1 MSFKNIGKIV
11 SAGNDWSKLSEAVKD
26 IGNLDDAADALK
38 NISDIPDSVKVG
50 VLAGNLDKVDAASAR
65 ATLGITEL
73 GDSMVKTTKQSGG
86 LGTALKG
93 MFKADPVG
101 TITTGVSLAVGVIS
115 TIVTAI
121 RQHNEE
127 LRQQAQEAGAA
138 WTENLT
144 SMDEYAA
151 KYTELR
157 EQLESGEL
165 SESETLS
172 IKQQILDIQ
181 NQIVDTYG
189 NQASGID
196 LVNGAL
202 DTQLAKMQQI
212 TQQAAQSDWNENSEA
227 YTQAYDAIASDF
239 AKQISGASLPGSTSI
254 RDGDGFYRDVMKI
267 INGFDELMVYQDAFS
282 GTNNLSINTDD
293 VIEAQDVLNAFITD
307 LNHLQQQYV
316 GDDTATTYIQGI
328 ISDATKILNQA
339 SDTFESNK
347 DGFYGGLSS
356 ELNAYYESGQEALE
370 NYTEAVENYNE
381 VLHGEDVSRGE
392 IESARQAYEDAT
404 AAKNE
409 FLNTEGTAKFAYLF
423 DQVGEQMDDAAL
435 RLYDIQD
442 ILNDGIALDGN
453 QFEGYA
459 DSIKTAAD
467 QIERIGLDVADVESA
482 FSTDGI
488 QRGEIPLKRLAS
500 ALNFDITSDEDV
512 KEFITLLSELGLISG
527 ETGEQIEESGD
538 SYNTFSLSL
547 QSAISSVETLQ
558 KVMSESTSGA
568 GLSGETLTEFRA
580 LFGSDAEKVLERT
593 ANGYHLNEEALHE
606 LQQKQEEMVKTDYL
620 SALSDQYDNLRQA
633 TIDLAQAQ
641 LSGEDTSPFLNQIES
656 IQENIQNL
664 NDLQLEYEATTS
676 AYQQWQNAMSDGGER
691 DMYENIQSGYAQI
704 TDLIERGWGGSE
716 EVRTYVDLLSSADLS
731 TASVEEVMDAYNRL
745 GQTIGNTGYR
755 ILDFFTVD
763 EDGNSTTDGIY
774 NFFDTVNAVLGDE
787 FAKINEN
794 GDYEFNFLDGGDQKV
809 AEQLG
814 MDVEA
819 VQSILRA
826 AADAGFVVNL
836 DQPIQSME
844 ELKTSAQEAK
854 DALAAMQDTSL
865 SNINL
870 DASSY
875 DEITN
880 SISAV
885 QGYIEEV
892 NNSDLELNVKEDKL
906 EEANTL
912 LDYLVQRKS
921 ELASSEITLTAD
933 TEDLQ
938 TQIAAAESALESFR
952 NEDGTFNISAEGYD
966 EAVNN
971 LSSLY
976 SLQQSVTNNSVVMS
990 IDVSQLQGETQNA
1003 ISMVQ
1008 QLQTAI
1014 SDLNVQNQLK
1024 DVGVDIDTGAA
1035 EQKVYTLVTQ
1045 LQGLDDD
1052 AKVELGLN
1060 TEAFDQALAS
1070 IQNTVEVGANISP
1083 DALTTVQN
1091 AINGISA
1098 EALVK
1103 FGVDKTL
1110 VDAYAAEKKDDTAKV
1125 IYDVDARAVDEFIAS
1140 DHTAYGEIIYKGTTD
1155 NTNVERVITGTIRYE
1170 GTTSGT
1176 GTGSVNGTAHA
1187 FGTVKDMKL
1196 GYYRSRGFNAHA
1208 MGDWT
1213 LPAPETALVNE
1224 LGTEGLVRDGK
1235 FSLIPG
1241 GAHLQNFKRGDIIFN
1256 HKQVQELLA
1265 NGYVTSGGGHG
1276 RMVRVNGS
1284 AYNMLNAY
1292 SIGSGPSRRPSRPSY
1307 SMDEAYIA
1315 SNADDAKDT
1324 SDAYSEAASSISDA
1338 TEAAEEFNE
1347 TIDWIEVIINRTER
1361 AIDKLSKTAGNSYE
1375 LFTTRNNALSQQ
1387 ISKTT
1392 EEINLQQRAYDR
1404 YIQQANSVGLS
1415 EDWAAKVRNGLVDI
1429 EDITDENLKSLI
1441 DDYSEWYEK
1450 ALDCA
1455 DAIDDLKVS
1464 VQELYEERFN
1474 NVVTEFDGMIGQL
1487 QDRSDLLD
1495 AYIDQAETKGYLLS
1509 SNYYSELMKV
1519 ENQILS
1525 NLQSQRDAMNNALNE
1540 AVAAGQ
1546 IKEYSESWYD
1556 MRSQIDEV
1564 TQAIVESET
1573 ALIEY
1578 QNSIRQ
1584 LQWDAF
1590 DLIQERISDINDEA
1604 EFLMDLLDA
1613 NDLFDE
1619 HGKTTDSGAATFGLL
1634 GVRYNTYMQQ
1644 ADMYR
1649 KEMEELDAQIA
1660 KDPYNQT
1667 LLERRQE
1674 LLELQRE
1681 SISSAEDERDAIK
1694 DLISEGIDAQL
1705 ESLQN
1710 LIDKYKDLMDEQRQA
1725 YEYQQDMAE
1734 QSKEIA
1740 DLEKQLAAYAGDN
1753 SEEGRLQRQEIENQL
1768 ADARQNLQDTQYDQ
1782 QISET
1787 EKLLDDLYE
1796 QYELILNSRLDNLDQ
1811 LVSDVISNI
1820 NSESSN
1826 IRDTIISE
1834 ADSVG
1839 YDLTNAMNTIWSES
1853 GSIGTILSNYSG
1865 NFTTTMTTLQ
1875 AAIDEIKNYVADMAG
1890 VSDTEASGNIG
1901 NANSS
1906 TAPSQPSVP
1915 STPPAQNTTPQNSS
1929 NSGSFFIHKKDSYA
1943 KSKLDINNSIV
1954 DKSLSTLNSLD
1965 CGNTLRAFS
1974 ATT

>member
-1 MSFKNIGKIV
+1 MSFKNIGTVLSNVQKGSVGLTDTLKGLGSLEEAANALKYVDQFTDKDKIGLLKG
-11 SAGNDWSKLSEAVKD
+11 AFKD
-26 IGNLDDAADALK
+26 VDDDAARAAL
-38 NISDIPDSVKVG
+38 NITD
-50 VLAGNLDKVDAASAR
+50 
-65 ATLGITEL
+65 L
-73 GDSMVKTTKQSGG
+73 GDSMASTTKQAGG
-86 LGTALKG
+86 LGTAIKG
-93 MFKADPVG
+93 MFKADPIGSWLSVG
-101 TITTGVSLAVGVIS
+101 TTALGIIS
-115 TIVTAI
+115 SIVTYFK
-121 RQHNEE
+121 QQDEE
-127 LRQQAQEAGAA
+127 LARQGQEAGAA
-138 WTENLT
+138 WTESLA

-151 KYTELR
+151 QYTELR

-172 IKQQILDIQ
+172 VKQQILDIQ

-212 TQQAAQSDWNENSEA
+212 TQEAARSDWNENSEA
-227 YTQAYDAIASDF
+227 YERAYEKIVDDTSVL
-239 AKQISGASLPGSTSI
+239 ISGSAKPGSTLIRQGEGVYQEVRDIIESFEDLSLTENVATGMENFSI
-254 RDGDGFYRDVMKI
+254 ATDDIIERRDV
-267 INGFDELMVYQDAFS
+267 L
-282 GTNNLSINTDD
+282 DD
-293 VIEAQDVLNAFITD
+293 FITQ
-307 LNHLQQQYV
+307 LNLLKQEYSE
-316 GDDTATTYIQGI
+316 DDFASDYIQGI
-328 ISDATKILNQA
+328 INDATEELNKASATFEENSDA
-339 SDTFESNK
+339 
-347 DGFYGGLSS
+347 FYGGLSS
-356 ELNAYYESGQEALE
+356 HFEGYYEDGAKILDD
-370 NYTEAVENYNE
+370 YTKAVQNYNE
-381 VLHGEDVSRGE
+381 ALTSGDVDSAQ
-392 IESARQAYEDAT
+392 IEAARSAYEDAS
-404 AAKNE
+404 AAKDE
-409 FLNTEGTAKFAYLF
+409 FLSTDGAEQFSYLF
-423 DQVGEQMDDAAL
+423 DQVYEQLDKSAARFSDVQEILAGGKLSKSNMFADVSEDINRAVEGIEKLNVDAF
-435 RLYDIQD
+435 DIQ
-442 ILNDGIALDGN
+442 
-453 QFEGYA
+453 
-459 DSIKTAAD
+459 
-467 QIERIGLDVADVESA
+467 VAIDTPGSQKAEESLR
-482 FSTDGI
+482 T
-488 QRGEIPLKRLAS
+488 LAEL
-500 ALNFDITSDEDV
+500 LNFDLTSDTDLE
-512 KEFITLLSELGLISG
+512 EFIDLLVELGIVSDN
-527 ETGEQIEESGD
+527 TGVTIEEAASRYEEFSGAI
-538 SYNTFSLSL
+538 
-547 QSAISSVETLQ
+547 QSAIDSVEQLNSI
-558 KVMSESTSGA
+558 MGESTSGA
-568 GLSGETLTEFRA
+568 GLSSESLAAFREM
-580 LFGSDAEKVLERT
+580 FGDDAEKALEKT

-620 SALSDQYDNLRQA
+620 SALSEQYDNLRQA

-676 AYQQWQNAMSDGGER
+676 AYQQWQNAMSDGSER

-976 SLQQSVTNNSVVMS
+976 SLQQDVTNNSVVMS

-1003 ISMVQ
+1003 ITMVQ

-1083 DALTTVQN
+1083 DALTTIQN

-1110 VDAYAAEKKDDTAKV
+1110 VDAYAAENKDDTAKV
-1125 IYDVDARAVDEFIAS
+1125 KYEVDASEVTEFMLANHDTSAELRYTATVDMAAVDR
-1140 DHTAYGEIIYKGTTD
+1140 
-1155 NTNVERVITGTIRYE
+1155 NITGTITYQ
-1170 GTTSGT
+1170 GTTS

-1187 FGTVKDMKL
+1187 FGTVQDMKL

-1208 MGDWT
+1208 MGDWA

-1292 SIGSGPSRRPSRPSY
+1292 SSGSGPSRRPSRPSY

-1315 SNADDAKDT
+1315 SNTDDAKDT

-1361 AIDKLSKTAGNSYE
+1361 AIDKLSKTAGNTYE

-1415 EDWAAKVRNGLVDI
+1415 EDWAAKARNGLVDI

-1455 DAIDDLKVS
+1455 DAIDDLKIS

-1495 AYIDQAETKGYLLS
+1495 AYIDQTETKGYLLS

-1660 KDPYNQT
+1660 KDPANQT
-1667 LLERRQE
+1667 LLKRRQE
-1674 LLELQRE
+1674 LLEAQRE
-1681 SISSAEDERDAIK
+1681 SISAAEDEKDAIR
-1694 DLISEGIDAQL
+1694 DLVEEGINAQL

-1710 LIDKYKDLMDEQRQA
+1710 LIDKYKDLMDEQRRA

-1811 LVSDVISNI
+1811 LVSDVINNI
-1820 NSESSN
+1820 NLEASN
-1826 IRDTIISE
+1826 IRDTIVSE